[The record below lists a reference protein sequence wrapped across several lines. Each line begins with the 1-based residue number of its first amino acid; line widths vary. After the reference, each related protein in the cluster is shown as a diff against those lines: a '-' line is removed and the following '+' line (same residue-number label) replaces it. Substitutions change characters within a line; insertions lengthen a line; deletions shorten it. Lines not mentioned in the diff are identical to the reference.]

1 MYGNITLMKF
11 FYVIVTCSGRKDD
24 VVSSLKESPLWDNIL
39 ITTDIG
45 SEKQDNIPDRS
56 YNEEDHLLT
65 VNVTDEYDMRP
76 FLVLHTYQY
85 IQESMSDRDF
95 THLVKLNDKDS
106 RVNKLDKLDERL
118 LSQPEFGEMK
128 EPDKSELVTHD
139 YIGER
144 ILVKVNPTF
153 HYKVVKEHSSWHER
167 PYNGE
172 IAVYADGGISLYAL
186 TRNALENIYKYTSPL
201 NPENISRTYIFED
214 LMIALILKRYMMFPK
229 RVKED
234 LRDLD
239 MKKMLKEKIKEGEE
253 EKKVKDAE
261 TKKKEEEAEA
271 KRIETQRKNNE
282 MAKQAKAVK

>member
-1 MYGNITLMKF
+1 MKF

-24 VVSSLKESPLWDNIL
+24 VVSSLKESSLWDNVL

-45 SEKQDNIPDRS
+45 SKKQDNIPERS
-56 YNEEDHLLT
+56 YNEHDHLLT

-76 FLVLHTYQY
+76 FLILHTYQY
-85 IQESMSDRDF
+85 IQENMTDHDF
-95 THLVKLNDKDS
+95 THIVKVNDRDT
-106 RVNKLDKLDERL
+106 RINQLDKLDQRL
-118 LSQPEFGEMK
+118 LSQPEFREVK
-128 EPDKSELVTHD
+128 EPDKEELVTYD
-139 YIGER
+139 FIGER

-172 IAVYADGGISLYAL
+172 VAVYADGGISLYAL
-186 TRNALENIYKYTSPL
+186 TRAALENIYKYTSPL

-229 RVKED
+229 KIKED

-239 MKKMLKEKIKEGEE
+239 MKKLLKEKIKEGEE
-253 EKKVKDAE
+253 EKKIKDTE
-261 TKKKEEEAEA
+261 KKKKEDEAQA
-271 KRIETQRKNNE
+271 KRLERQRKNNE
-282 MAKQAKAVK
+282 LAKQAQAVK

>member
-1 MYGNITLMKF
+1 MKF
-11 FYVIVTCSGRKDD
+11 FYVIITCSGRKDD

-39 ITTDIG
+39 VATDIG
-45 SEKQDNIPDRS
+45 SEKQENVSDRS
-56 YNEEDHLLT
+56 YNEDEHLLT

-85 IQESMSDRDF
+85 IQESMSERDF
-95 THLVKLNDKDS
+95 THLVKLNDRDS
-106 RVNKLDKLDERL
+106 RVNQLDKLDERL

-128 EPDKSELVTHD
+128 EPDKSELVTYD

-172 IAVYADGGISLYAL
+172 IAVYADGGISLYVL
-186 TRNALENIYKYTSPL
+186 TRVALENIYKYTSPL

-234 LRDLD
+234 LRDFD

-253 EKKVKDAE
+253 EKKVKEAE
-261 TKKKEEEAEA
+261 MKKKEEEAEA

-282 MAKQAKAVK
+282 IAKQAKAVK